1 MYCFRNGEIVPCE
14 DAVVHASDLGLLRSY
29 AAFDYLRTYNGRPF
43 RLPDHLARFRNS
55 ADGLKLPL
63 EYSND
68 EIKEIIGEL
77 LAKCGLSEA
86 CVRLVITGGN
96 SPDSMTVV
104 KPNFFI
110 LIEEVPQYPPECW
123 TDGVRLI
130 TNEYLRDVPELKSTG
145 YLNAIKL
152 MPLVKQHG
160 AHDLLYCHEGHVL
173 ELARNNIFLFFGG
186 TIVTPKDNILHGI
199 TRKVLLELCKGVF
212 PIEERAVSTS
222 ELGQS
227 TEAFLCG
234 TTKGVMP
241 VVRVDDT
248 TIGDGNVGANTRKT
262 IDLFKEYTGKNQGI
276 NSTE

>member
-1 MYCFRNGEIVPCE
+1 MYCFRNGEIVPYE

-43 RLPDHLARFRNS
+43 RLADHLSRFRNS
-55 ADGLKLPL
+55 AEGLKLPL
-63 EYSND
+63 EYAD
-68 EIKEIIGEL
+68 GEITAVIGEL
-77 LAKCGLSEA
+77 LGKCGLPEA

-110 LIEEVPQYPPECW
+110 LIEKVPRYAPECW
-123 TDGVRLI
+123 TEGVRLI

-160 AHDLLYCHEGHVL
+160 AHDLLYCHDGQVL
-173 ELARNNIFLFFGG
+173 ELARNNVFLFTGD
-186 TIVTPKDNILHGI
+186 TLVTPKENILHGI
-199 TRKVLLELCKGVF
+199 TRKVLLELCEGVF
-212 PIEERAVSTS
+212 PIEERAVLTS
-222 ELGQS
+222 ELGQA

-248 TIGDGNVGANTRKT
+248 MIGDGKVGGNTRKVMG
-262 IDLFKEYTGKNQGI
+262 LFREYAGKNQGI
-276 NSTE
+276 SSTE

>member
-1 MYCFRNGEIVPCE
+1 MYCFRNGEIVPSE

-43 RLPDHLARFRNS
+43 RLADHLARFRNS

-63 EYSND
+63 EYPD
-68 EIKEIIGEL
+68 GEIASIIDEL
-77 LAKCGLSEA
+77 LDKSGLPDA

-110 LIEEVPQYPPECW
+110 LIEEVPRYEPECW
-123 TDGVRLI
+123 DDGVKLV
-130 TNEYLRDVPELKSTG
+130 TSEYLRDVPTLKSTG

-152 MPLVKQHG
+152 MPLVKQHK
-160 AHDLLYCHEGHVL
+160 AHDLLYCHDGKVL
-173 ELARNNIFLFFGG
+173 ELARNNIFLFMGN
-186 TIVTPKDNILHGI
+186 TLVTPAEKILYGI
-199 TRKVLLELCKGVF
+199 TRKVLLELCDGVF
-212 PIEERAVSTS
+212 PIEERNVPISD
-222 ELGQS
+222 LGRCA
-227 TEAFLCG
+227 EAFLCG

-248 TIGDGNVGANTRKT
+248 IIGDGKVGANTRKVME
-262 IDLFKEYTGKNQGI
+262 LFREYAGK
-276 NSTE
+276 TRWD

>member
-77 LAKCGLSEA
+77 LARCGLTEA

-96 SPDSMTVV
+96 SPDSMTIV

-110 LIEEVPQYPPECW
+110 LIEKVPRYAPECW

-152 MPLVKQHG
+152 MPLVEQHG
-160 AHDLLYCHEGHVL
+160 AHDMLYCHDGQVL
-173 ELARNNIFLFFGG
+173 ELTRNSFFLFRDD
-186 TIVTPKDNILHGI
+186 TLVTPKDNVLLGI
-199 TRKVLLELCKGVF
+199 TRMVLLELCQGVF
-212 PIEERAVSTS
+212 PIEERAIPTT
-222 ELGQS
+222 ELAQA

-241 VVRVDDT
+241 VVQIDDMVVA
-248 TIGDGNVGANTRKT
+248 DGRVGANTRKVGA
-262 IDLFKEYTGKNQGI
+262 LFKNYAGNT
-276 NSTE
+276 

>member
-43 RLPDHLARFRNS
+43 RLADHLARFRNS

-77 LAKCGLSEA
+77 LARCGLTEA

-96 SPDSMTVV
+96 SPDSMTIV

-110 LIEEVPQYPPECW
+110 LIEKVPRYAPECW

-145 YLNAIKL
+145 YLNAIML
-152 MPLVKQHG
+152 MPLVKKHG
-160 AHDLLYCHEGHVL
+160 AHDLLYCHGGRVL
-173 ELARNNIFLFFGG
+173 ELARNNIFLFMDD
-186 TIVTPKDNILHGI
+186 TLVTPKDDILPGI
-199 TRKVLLELCKGVF
+199 TRKVLLELCDGVF
-212 PIEERAVSTS
+212 PIEERDVPTS
-222 ELGQS
+222 DLGRA

-241 VVRVDDT
+241 VVQVDDT
-248 TIGDGNVGANTRKT
+248 TIGDGTVGPNTRKAME
-262 IDLFKEYTGKNQGI
+262 LFREYAGKNQGI
-276 NSTE
+276 NSPE